1 MIISVTFCGFVGLYS
16 IGLQSTSDL
25 FLRKRL
31 LFMSKIASRS
41 FLALFLAFSPAML
54 FAQWHQLPV
63 PSAGSVNDF
72 CEIAGSN
79 GGEIYAATPN
89 GVYRTTDH
97 AKSWQLMGLRGHNV
111 LKIVQYVTPG
121 EEILLSVLD
130 DGSGSKLCRSEDS
143 GKNWD
148 TVFIRSLR
156 AGYQNNFGEPVEP
169 ILGVLQ
175 VGNDIVTVI
184 AGQGNDTT
192 AGLYRTTDIGQTWVH
207 QAPAPS
213 EEGVLFDFALGNDLI
228 LSIANDTVWSISTG
242 GTAWQPT
249 SYPSWHSPHS
259 LKFFGQDLFVGG
271 SGRID
276 ISTNDGVT
284 WLNPSNVGLDTNR
297 GFISTFAVNGLSIV
311 AAGGYGAYRSTDGG
325 SSWIII
331 AGTSGSTGGYPRIY
345 TTHDIEFFDG
355 VFYAATVEGVFT
367 SPDGISWTYA
377 NDGIIGGAIDI
388 ACFDSTL
395 FATTLRGVFRSTDR
409 GQTWSA
415 PTGHSDLA
423 DSEAEVLQ
431 LTGGSLYV
439 DGGDVHSGLWRWD
452 DSGWNRLSDPLVNS
466 VMQDTAALFVA
477 TVTEGIIRSLDRGMT
492 WTPANSGIPLD
503 SGTVQSILA
512 VGETVLAFMQTGSI
526 YSSIDE
532 GIDWSWRGNIPP
544 GLGPGPGSAVFVS
557 GKVYAACDSV
567 YISIDT
573 GASWTNSGVL
583 DATSRIS
590 LWPLGPGVV
599 AAASDGLYLMDGTA
613 VKLLNDSISAYYFDA
628 FASDDSLVY
637 VATNLGYTPRGKIYA
652 ESLTSLPLAVT
663 PSPIAPASLSLSIFP
678 NPSNGVSTI
687 AFSLPRRESIS
698 LKLFDERGVKVATY
712 FDGVAGPGE
721 VQVPI
726 DAAGL
731 SAGSYIAVL
740 TTREGTAVARV
751 VFLPK

>member
-1 MIISVTFCGFVGLYS
+1 
-16 IGLQSTSDL
+16 
-25 FLRKRL
+25 
-31 LFMSKIASRS
+31 MSKIASKS
-41 FLALFLAFSPAML
+41 FFALFLAFFPVML
-54 FAQWHQLPV
+54 SAQWHELPG

-79 GGEIYAATPN
+79 GGEIYAATN
-89 GVYRTTDH
+89 DGVYRTMDH
-97 AKSWQLMGLRGHNV
+97 AKTWQLMGLRGQQV
-111 LKIVQYVTPG
+111 QKITQYVTSNP
-121 EEILLSVLD
+121 EILLAIVPGELGLD
-130 DGSGSKLCRSEDS
+130 MGFGKALNWKICRSDDS
-143 GKNWD
+143 ARTWD
-148 TVFIRSLR
+148 TVFVVSRKVS
-156 AGYQNNFGEPVEP
+156 YQNYYAEPVYP

-175 VGNDIVTVI
+175 EGNDVVV
-184 AGQGNDTT
+184 AVSGPNSDTT
-192 AGLYRTTDIGQTWVH
+192 AGIYRSTDIGHTWLH
-207 QAPAPS
+207 QALAPND
-213 EEGVLFDFALGNDLI
+213 GVFFDFTIGGGSILG
-228 LSIANDTVWSISTG
+228 IATDTVWSLPSH
-242 GTAWQPT
+242 GTTWQPT
-249 SYPSWHSPHS
+249 SYPNWHNPLS
-259 LKFFGQDLFVGG
+259 LKFFGKDLFVGG
-271 SGRID
+271 TGRID
-276 ISTNDGVT
+276 ISTNNGVT
-284 WLNPSNVGLDTNR
+284 WLNPANVGLDTNR
-297 GFISTFAVNGLSIV
+297 GIISTFAVNGLSIV

-325 SSWIII
+325 SSWITI

-367 SPDGISWTYA
+367 SLDGISWTYA

-637 VATNLGYTPRGKIYA
+637 VATNLGSTPRGKIYA

-687 AFSLPRRESIS
+687 AFSLPRRENIS
-698 LKLFDERGVKVATY
+698 LKLFDERGVKVAMY
-712 FDGVAGPGE
+712 FNGIAGPGE
-721 VQVPI
+721 VQVPV
-726 DAAGL
+726 DVAGL
-731 SAGSYIAVL
+731 PAGSYIAVL
-740 TTREGTAVARV
+740 TTREGKGVARV
-751 VFLPK
+751 AFIPK